1 MMHNSTDESEWE
13 VRPGGMLVQRRDD
26 DAAPSDQPPPPPQD
40 PDSAS
45 AAFSQTI
52 RISVSHGSSSH
63 HDLHVSVHATFGDV
77 KKAIVQK
84 TGLEATE
91 LKILFRGVERD
102 DAEQLQAAGVKDAS
116 KLVLVEDQNK
126 RVEQQ
131 VEQPPL
137 VTEETK
143 KAIAA
148 ILAVTEEVDKL
159 SDRVVALE
167 VAVNGGT
174 KVAVKE
180 FDMTAELLMRQLLKL
195 DGINAE
201 GDARLQRKAEVRRVQ
216 ILQESVDKL
225 KARCSNPF
233 VDQSK
238 AAAVSTEWESYG
250 NGVGSLNPPPPAS
263 PSANVTQDWERN
275 VKHG

>member
-1 MMHNSTDESEWE
+1 MMHNSTDDSEWE

-26 DAAPSDQPPPPPQD
+26 AASSDQPHQD

-45 AAFSQTI
+45 AVFAQTI
-52 RISVSHGSSSH
+52 RISVSHGSSQ
-63 HDLHVSVHATFGDV
+63 HDLHVSAHATFGDV
-77 KKAIVQK
+77 KKTLVQK
-84 TGLEATE
+84 TGLEAIE

-102 DAEQLQAAGVKDAS
+102 DAEQLQAAGVKDGS
-116 KLVLVEDQNK
+116 KVVLVEDPNK
-126 RVEQQ
+126 RVEQ
-131 VEQPPL
+131 VEQPP
-137 VTEETK
+137 VMTEEMA

-148 ILAVTEEVDKL
+148 VGAVSGEVDKL
-159 SDRVVALE
+159 SDNVVALE

-174 KVAVKE
+174 KVAVQE

-195 DGINAE
+195 DGIVAE
-201 GDARLQRKAEVRRVQ
+201 GEAKVQRKAEVRRVQ
-216 ILQESVDKL
+216 KLQEAVDAL

-238 AAAVSTEWESYG
+238 AAAVSTEWESFG

-263 PSANVTQDWERN
+263 PSAYVTQDWQ
-275 VKHG
+275 KFD

>member
-26 DAAPSDQPPPPPQD
+26 DAAPSDQPLQD

-45 AAFSQTI
+45 AAFAQTI
-52 RISVSHGSSSH
+52 RISLSHGSSH
-63 HDLHVSVHATFGDV
+63 HDLHVSAHATFGDV
-77 KKAIVQK
+77 KKALVQK
-84 TGLEATE
+84 TGLEASE

-126 RVEQQ
+126 RVEQ
-131 VEQPPL
+131 VEQPPV
-137 VTEETK
+137 VTEEMK

-148 ILAVTEEVDKL
+148 VIAVTEEVDKL

-174 KVAVKE
+174 QVAVKE
-180 FDMTAELLMRQLLKL
+180 FDTTAELLMRQLLKL
-195 DGINAE
+195 DGIKAE
-201 GDARLQRKAEVRRVQ
+201 GEARVLRKAEVRRVQ

-238 AAAVSTEWESYG
+238 AAAVSTEWESFG

-263 PSANVTQDWERN
+263 PSAGVTQDWERFD
-275 VKHG
+275 

>member
-1 MMHNSTDESEWE
+1 MMYNSTDESEWE

-26 DAAPSDQPPPPPQD
+26 TASSDQPLQD

-52 RISVSHGSSSH
+52 RITVSHGSSH
-63 HDLHVSVHATFGDV
+63 HDLHISAHATFGDV
-77 KKAIVQK
+77 KKALVQK
-84 TGLEATE
+84 TGLEASE
-91 LKILFRGVERD
+91 LNILFRGVERD

-116 KLVLVEDQNK
+116 KLVLVEDTNK
-126 RVEQQ
+126 RVEQ
-131 VEQPPL
+131 VEQQPPVV
-137 VTEETK
+137 VTKEMA

-148 ILAVTEEVDKL
+148 LVAVTGEVDNL

-174 KVAVKE
+174 KVAVRE
-180 FDMTAELLMRQLLKL
+180 FDMTVELLMRQLLKL
-195 DGINAE
+195 DGIEAE
-201 GDARLQRKAEVRRVQ
+201 GEAKVQRKAEVRRVQ
-216 ILQESVDKL
+216 NLQEIVDKL

-238 AAAVSTEWESYG
+238 AAAVSTEWESFG

-263 PSANVTQDWERN
+263 PSANVTQDWE
-275 VKHG
+275 KFD